1 MNPYFF
7 IHIGKPIQE
16 SKGEVLYAASFLE
29 WFSEEAKR
37 VNGDVLPNVENNVR
51 RLILKQP
58 VGVCGMITPWNFPLA
73 MITRK
78 WGAAM
83 AAGCTSVLKPS
94 EETPLVALAF
104 CKLVEDL
111 KLPEGLLNV
120 VPCSRENTE
129 AVGTVLCQSPT
140 IRKISFTGSTAT
152 AKWLLEKCASTVK
165 RVSMEN
171 GGNAPFIVF
180 NSADPKLAASKAVL
194 SRFRNTGQTCI
205 CAERIFVQGGIY
217 ERFMEEFAKLVL
229 TLKVGDPL
237 DSSTTSSALIN
248 HKALDKIESHVQ
260 DAKTKGAEV
269 VCGGKLAQ
277 AESLFYEPT
286 ILTNCSSEMKCIQEE
301 TFGPI
306 ASVVRFNTEDEIL
319 ALANTQNSGLAGY
332 FFSQD
337 FSQIWRVAEE
347 LDVGMVGVNEANIS
361 DAINPF
367 GGIKESGIGR
377 EGSIYAI
384 DEYLEFKAVTIGG
397 L

>member
-1 MNPYFF
+1 M
-7 IHIGKPIQE
+7 
-16 SKGEVLYAASFLE
+16 
-29 WFSEEAKR
+29 
-37 VNGDVLPNVENNVR
+37 PNIENNVR
-51 RLILKQP
+51 RFILKQP

-83 AAGCTSVLKPS
+83 AAGCTSILKPS

-104 CKLVEDL
+104 CKLLEDL

-129 AVGTVLCQSPT
+129 AVGTILCQSPT

-171 GGNAPFIVF
+171 GGNAPFIIF

-205 CAERIFVQGGIY
+205 CAERIFVQKGIY

-229 TLKVGDPL
+229 ALKVGDPL

-248 HKALDKIESHVQ
+248 HKALDKIDSHVQ

-306 ASVVRFNTEDEIL
+306 ASVVRFSTEDEL
-319 ALANTQNSGLAGY
+319 LTLANTQNSGLAGY

-361 DAINPF
+361 DAVNPF

-384 DEYLEFKAVTIGG
+384 DEYLELKTVTIGG